1 MARVIVSA
9 CLLLVLLCCLA
20 NAQGWKNWF
29 WRGSEETTPSPTKAP
44 EAEDEMSQDPPTP
57 AATTGPNALFES
69 TTDPEPRGKV
79 GTLFT
84 LKQPDVTAT
93 LPVPAA
99 TSPFQEEGRERNVTG
114 VGEEILSVAKGIQNL
129 VQLLDEKTTNR
140 TERTKVP
147 ARAETSTSPAPVTEP
162 GSIQNI
168 TANLTGDIQTSL
180 ETKKPEGATKLAR
193 LWNKDFALLW
203 NKTRVFP
210 KKPGK
215 PRQGS
220 ASFSFSPDGHFSGT
234 MLVFQES
241 PEAGQEVAFTRATR
255 ATWVIFSKKQ
265 DILSTAKAL
274 KLQESHTN
282 SSSSGSG
289 SSLHAGMPSKV
300 VGTLDN
306 WVLPYVTNPSQPVSK
321 GSGAHL
327 SFKSHP
333 FFKHFGIGVAHAKTN
348 HSRGSVFNSNATNVM
363 DFPPANNSDSL
374 ELLLTYAVQ
383 HSNSSSGLPSFL
395 SGWTPS
401 AGRCL
406 PLPTKLSYCNHLGT
420 KHFRVPNYLHHGSEE
435 EVWAALHEWEGL
447 LKSRCH
453 RYLEWFLCLLLV
465 PGCNASLPVT
475 PPPCRGFCEALKD
488 LCWTQWKEGH
498 LPISCESLPEED
510 GPYSC
515 VFVNVSAGNKARL
528 IVSFPFFPTTR

>member
-9 CLLLVLLCCLA
+9 WLLLVLLCCLA
-20 NAQGWKNWF
+20 NAQGWRNWF
-29 WRGSEETTPSPTKAP
+29 WSSSEETTLSPTRAA
-44 EAEDEMSQDPPTP
+44 EAEDETSQDLSTP
-57 AATTGPNALFES
+57 AATASPDAPFES
-69 TTDPEPRGKV
+69 TTDPEPRRKA
-79 GTLFT
+79 GTIFT
-84 LKQPDVTAT
+84 LKQPDFTPTV
-93 LPVPAA
+93 PVPAA
-99 TSPFQEEGRERNVTG
+99 ATSPSQEEGRGRNITG
-114 VGEEILSVAKGIQNL
+114 VGVEILNMAEGIQNL

-140 TERTKVP
+140 TEGTEVP
-147 ARAETSTSPAPVTEP
+147 AKTEANASPSPGTEP

-180 ETKKPEGATKLAR
+180 KTKKPEGAMKLAR
-193 LWNKDFALLW
+193 LWNKDLALLW
-203 NKTRVFP
+203 NKTRAFP

-241 PEAGQEVAFTRATR
+241 PEEGQEVAFTPPATR
-255 ATWVIFSKKQ
+255 ATRGTFSKKQ
-265 DILSTAKAL
+265 GILSTAKAL
-274 KLQESHTN
+274 KLQEPQAN
-282 SSSSGSG
+282 SSS

-300 VGTLDN
+300 VGTLES
-306 WVLPYVTNPSQPVSK
+306 WVLPYVTSPSQPASK

-333 FFKHFGIGVAHAKTN
+333 FFKHFGIGVAGAKTN
-348 HSRGSVFNSNATNVM
+348 HSRGLVSNSSATNVM
-363 DFPPANNSDSL
+363 DSLPANNSDSL
-374 ELLLTYAVQ
+374 EFLLTYAVQ

-395 SGWTPS
+395 PGLTPS
-401 AGRCL
+401 PGQCL

-488 LCWTQWKEGH
+488 LCWTHWKEGR

-515 VFVNVSAGNKARL
+515 VFVNVSAGNKARV
-528 IVSFPFFPTTR
+528 IVSFPFFPIAR